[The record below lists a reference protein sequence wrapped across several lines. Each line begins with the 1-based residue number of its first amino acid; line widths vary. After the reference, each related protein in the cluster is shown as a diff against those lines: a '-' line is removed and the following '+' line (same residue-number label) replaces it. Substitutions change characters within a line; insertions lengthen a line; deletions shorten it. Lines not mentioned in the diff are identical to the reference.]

1 MWLQESRPASPAIS
15 HSDHCRCRQLRFA
28 RCPLPGEALVVDL
41 QARCVNFRT
50 ASMFLVWPALTDRDA
65 LLPGIRRS
73 LRGRQRVHRLGQV
86 SKLEATVLF
95 VVDCQRRKPGL
106 GDLSM
111 QVRLHCYLYRSP
123 KLMMAERLLVAARR
137 TPDQTALELVH
148 RATRMPDQSAVAL
161 RTPARLA

>member
-65 LLPGIRRS
+65 LLPGRRRS
-73 LRGRQRVHRLGQV
+73 LRARQRVHRLGPV
-86 SKLEATVLF
+86 LKLEATVLF
-95 VVDCQRRKPGL
+95 VVGCQRRKPGL
-106 GDLSM
+106 GNLSM
-111 QVRLHCYLYRSP
+111 KVGFQCHLYRLS
-123 KLMMAERLLVAARR
+123 KLMMVERSQVAARR
-137 TPDQTALELVH
+137 TPDQMALELVH
-148 RATRMPDQSAVAL
+148 RATRMPDPSTFAL